1 MSTNQQFEQ
10 MLKTSDFLNS
20 ALQSQRI
27 ATAEAIAITVKYLV
41 KEDVEQA
48 RIITAII
55 QDLTQPTG
63 RPSLDGDRNRIAE
76 ALRGYVTR

>member
-48 RIITAII
+48 RVITGII
-55 QDLTQPTG
+55 QELVQPTG
-63 RPSLDGDRNRIAE
+63 RASQDGDRNRIAE
-76 ALRGYVTR
+76 ALRVYVTR